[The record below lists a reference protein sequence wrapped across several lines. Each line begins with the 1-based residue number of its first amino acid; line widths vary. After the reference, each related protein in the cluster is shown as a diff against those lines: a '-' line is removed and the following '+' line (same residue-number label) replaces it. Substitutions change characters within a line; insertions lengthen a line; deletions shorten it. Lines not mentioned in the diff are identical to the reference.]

1 MSIMMAVSGWQ
12 LQSPSILGSGTIS
25 ISFSGAAM
33 KRDLMRSRLNGQKLA
48 DPLCAQFSLSL
59 TLEDCKAMREV
70 DYLAFVFMPGHL
82 ELDVRSNALPQA

>member
-59 TLEDCKAMREV
+59 SYFGGLQ
-70 DYLAFVFMPGHL
+70 
-82 ELDVRSNALPQA
+82 SNARSRLSGLCVYAGASRARCAQ